1 MTDFA
6 YAHASDADLR
16 TLAEDCA
23 TQLAGASGHT
33 VGFLYVTHPLAGALG
48 DIVDI
53 LKARTGV
60 QSWFG
65 TVGIGVCATGAEHFG
80 TPAVAALTGRFSD
93 DTYRVIGPVNT
104 PDDAGGAVGTGFAG
118 TFGVVHGDPRNPQ
131 ASEIVAE
138 IAGRHGVYL
147 VGGLSAAE
155 TRFPQVAGSVTDG
168 GVSGVLL
175 GGRLRIAVGLT
186 QGCSP
191 IGPVHEVSRGEG
203 HVVATLDNRPA
214 LDVLCEDLG
223 VADGVDPSPW
233 LGNVHAA
240 LPVAGSNDSDYL
252 VRNLV
257 GLEPTNGYVVVAD
270 EMSDGDQLMFVRRDA
285 ESAEKDLR
293 RMLDDLAA
301 GCSGKPR
308 AGLYYSC
315 VARGPNLFA
324 DQGHELKM
332 IGDVFGDM
340 PLAGFFGNGEISNDR
355 VYGYTGVLA
364 LFL

>member
-1 MTDFA
+1 MTEFA

-23 TQLAGASGHT
+23 TQLAGARGHT

-53 LKARTGV
+53 LKVRTGV
-60 QSWFG
+60 ANWFG
-65 TVGIGVCATGAEHFG
+65 TVGMGVCATGAEHFG
-80 TPAVAALTGRFSD
+80 TAALAALTCRFAEGA
-93 DTYRVIGPVNT
+93 YRVIGPVNT
-104 PDDAGGAVGTGFAG
+104 PQEATSAMAAGFAG
-118 TFGVVHGDPRNPQ
+118 TFGVVHGDPRNPH
-131 ASEIVAE
+131 ATEIVSEMA
-138 IAGRHGVYL
+138 RCHGAYL
-147 VGGLSAAE
+147 VGGLSAADA
-155 TRFPQVAGSVTDG
+155 RFPQVAGAIYEG

-191 IGPVHEVSRGEG
+191 IGPVHQISRGEG

-214 LDVLCEDLG
+214 LEVLCEDLG

-240 LPVAGSNDSDYL
+240 IPVAGSHDSDYL

-257 GLEPTNGYVVVAD
+257 GLEPTNGYVVIAD
-270 EMSDGDQLMFVRRDA
+270 EISDGDQLVFVRRDA
-285 ESAEKDLR
+285 ESADKDLR
-293 RMLDDLAA
+293 RMLDELAMRDP
-301 GCSGKPR
+301 GKPK

-324 DQGHELKM
+324 DPGHEMKA
-332 IGDVFGDM
+332 IGEVFGDM
-340 PLAGFFGNGEISNDR
+340 PVAGFFGNGEISNDR